1 MHGSGGLLRSVEAL
15 DELQQTAVP
24 PLGGRGPR
32 GRWRTW
38 GPGRAGAWQSGCL
51 AGAVGG
57 SSTAEVP
64 GLSLLSPSDFPT
76 AKSPGRRQLEAPQS
90 PHRLQRR
97 AESGASGLL
106 GSEEGHQPTRGGGC
120 AFRLALVHILSNHLS
135 LSKML
140 CCLCPERRVQSW
152 HLVGA
157 LYGFVGGSR
166 YLALWDCPVNP
177 EPRSS
182 RALNQVRPQDAVS
195 TSPLLIIRQSGTT
208 DRVGAGGQGPG
219 AQGQGEDGGEVVCV
233 CRSPRRP
240 LGRGSHSLGSVLAA
254 KRPFHGLSQEKVRI

>member
-1 MHGSGGLLRSVEAL
+1 M
-15 DELQQTAVP
+15 
-24 PLGGRGPR
+24 
-32 GRWRTW
+32 
-38 GPGRAGAWQSGCL
+38 
-51 AGAVGG
+51 
-57 SSTAEVP
+57 P

>member
-1 MHGSGGLLRSVEAL
+1 MSCSKLLSHPWEEGGPGEDGVPGALGEPEPGRVAAWPGLWVEA
-15 DELQQTAVP
+15 
-24 PLGGRGPR
+24 PLPKC
-32 GRWRTW
+32 
-38 GPGRAGAWQSGCL
+38 PASP
-51 AGAVGG
+51 
-57 SSTAEVP
+57 S
-64 GLSLLSPSDFPT
+64 SLLLTSQQPN
-76 AKSPGRRQLEAPQS
+76 PQAEGS
-90 PHRLQRR
+90 WRPPNPPHWLQRR

-106 GSEEGHQPTRGGGC
+106 GSEEGHQPTRGGDC

-140 CCLCPERRVQSW
+140 CCLCPGRRVQSW

-219 AQGQGEDGGEVVCV
+219 AKGQ
-233 CRSPRRP
+233 
-240 LGRGSHSLGSVLAA
+240 
-254 KRPFHGLSQEKVRI
+254 